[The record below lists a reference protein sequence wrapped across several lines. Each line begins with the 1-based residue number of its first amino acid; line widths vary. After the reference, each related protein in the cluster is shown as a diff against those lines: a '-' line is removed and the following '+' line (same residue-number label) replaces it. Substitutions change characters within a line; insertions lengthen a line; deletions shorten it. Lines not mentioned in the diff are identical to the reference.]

1 MKSLKVILL
10 ALFLTGCGGTT
21 AQKSLEVY
29 NQPPEPRI
37 QEAPLARE
45 LANVPELD
53 GKKIT
58 IAIYGFTD
66 KTGQRKPADNI
77 ANLSSAVT
85 QGAEVWVIKAL
96 AEAGG
101 GTWFE
106 VVERIGLDNLVK
118 ERQLIR
124 NTREVYEKEL
134 PNGPTPLKPMKFAG
148 LILEG
153 GIIGYDSNIAVG
165 GLGARYLGVGAQTE
179 YRVDTVT
186 VVMRIVSVSTGGV
199 LLSVATEKTIASSRS
214 GLDMF
219 KFFDLGTKLVEAENG
234 YSVNEPVNYAVRA
247 AIEAGVVELIN
258 EGERKEL
265 WKFKS
270 KTKAEQVG
278 LVEKKPELKVIV
290 KKKPAVKKVAPKVVK
305 APEVKPEPKVVEV
318 KKPEVKTE
326 PKVVKAPEVKAEPK
340 AVEPKSQVT
349 ITKRSVDK
357 DVLPLP
363 MPLPKAKPTM
373 IDRMCN
379 PEIKKITDVC
389 AKDTE
394 QLRKFMKVGIEKHV
408 AIAQII
414 ADPNLEDV
422 YKVCDKNNLCFK
434 NVAEMYRWESWTK
447 WLDHVN
453 KGKNFNLV
461 K

>member
-1 MKSLKVILL
+1 MKRLIVLMTALL
-10 ALFLTGCGGTT
+10 LTGCGGTT

-29 NQPPEPRI
+29 AQPPEPRI

-45 LANVPELD
+45 LESLPEID

-58 IAIYGFTD
+58 IAVYGFAD

-96 AEAGG
+96 SDAGKG
-101 GTWFE
+101 SWFD

-153 GIIGYDSNIAVG
+153 GIIGYDSNVAVG

-214 GLDMF
+214 GVDMF

-247 AIEAGVVELIN
+247 AIEAGVVELIK
-258 EGERKEL
+258 EGERKGL
-265 WKFKS
+265 WKYKS
-270 KTKAEQVG
+270 ETKREDVVLAKPVVKVIVKKPEVVEKPEVAAVEKKAEPKV
-278 LVEKKPELKVIV
+278 VEKPVVKPELKV
-290 KKKPAVKKVAPKVVK
+290 KPKIKVV
-305 APEVKPEPKVVEV
+305 PLNPKPEATVIE
-318 KKPEVKTE
+318 
-326 PKVVKAPEVKAEPK
+326 
-340 AVEPKSQVT
+340 
-349 ITKRSVDK
+349 RSVDK
-357 DVLPLP
+357 DVIPLA
-363 MPLPKAKPTM
+363 MALPKSKPTL
-373 IDRMCN
+373 IERMCN
-379 PEIKKITDVC
+379 PEIMKITDVC
-389 AKDTE
+389 ASDTE
-394 QLRKFMKVGIEKHV
+394 DLRKVLKVGIEKHV
-408 AIAQII
+408 TIAQLI
-414 ADPNLEDV
+414 ADPNLEKV
-422 YKVCDKNNLCFK
+422 YKVCDKNNLCFR

-447 WLDHVN
+447 WLAHVN
-453 KGKNFNLV
+453 EGKNFNLV